1 MPPFCLANLAQK
13 CALKRHERKFVLLP
27 KRRRGGGGGLR
38 PPPSLLLFQPS
49 VTIFGPPSFSPLP
62 SKEQKAIPQ
71 SCLAYEFVG
80 AEKVSKKNKVQRRKI
95 YKLSLEF
102 PAP

>member
-13 CALKRHERKFVLLP
+13 CALSRHARKFVLLP
-27 KRRRGGGGGLR
+27 KRRGGGGGLR
-38 PPPSLLLFQPS
+38 PHPFHFLFQPS

-95 YKLSLEF
+95 YK
-102 PAP
+102 